1 MDYFIAHKDPKPRQR
16 REEDV
21 GIGLSL
27 TVTMSSQ
34 LHCALASEL
43 LNVELPLAT
52 ST

>member
-27 TVTMSSQ
+27 TVTMSSR
-34 LHCALASEL
+34 LRCALASEL
-43 LNVELPLAT
+43 LNVELPSNT
-52 ST
+52 GT